1 MKERLSLT
9 ALKNLEKLPS
19 FGYKLVPEHVETRS
33 LYNGAQPGVEQVG
46 VGSIKFKHSTLRS
59 LQGKLQMWVE
69 LFSAKKLM
77 PPHIDIT
84 PTPPSNFEVR
94 IVVQRVKNIPMAD
107 RNIFGKLMSDIYVV
121 G

>member
-1 MKERLSLT
+1 
-9 ALKNLEKLPS
+9 
-19 FGYKLVPEHVETRS
+19 
-33 LYNGAQPGVEQVG
+33 
-46 VGSIKFKHSTLRS
+46 
-59 LQGKLQMWVE
+59 MWVE

-84 PTPPSNFEVR
+84 PTPPNNFEVR
-94 IVVQRVKNIPMAD
+94 IVVQRVRNIPMAD